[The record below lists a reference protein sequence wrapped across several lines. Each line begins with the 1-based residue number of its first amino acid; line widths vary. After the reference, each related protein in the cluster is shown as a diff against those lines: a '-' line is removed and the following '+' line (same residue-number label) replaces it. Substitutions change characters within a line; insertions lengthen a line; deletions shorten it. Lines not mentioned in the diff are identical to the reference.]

1 MAKNIKRLVLLA
13 LLSVSGWAVA
23 VPITYY
29 LVPFSSGGSTA
40 RGSLIIDDSNGDGS
54 VQENEVLSW
63 VFSVSGTV
71 TFSMNSL
78 GPAATLTCS
87 PTKGCFGVPTDS
99 VTLPDSDTFMRFRV
113 SQISGENWGANF
125 TGGDGAELLHGHG
138 FPFKFDEVHTVLP
151 LAADTVIFTK
161 TKSIPEPASLA
172 LLGIAVAAWWVSRRT
187 VVQQRKFA
195 GV

>member
-1 MAKNIKRLVLLA
+1 MDGQLRYR
-13 LLSVSGWAVA
+13 S
-23 VPITYY
+23 PMY

-40 RGSLIIDDSNGDGS
+40 RGSLIIDDSNSDGS

-161 TKSIPEPASLA
+161 TKSIPEPAPLA
-172 LLGIAVAAWWVSRRT
+172 LLGIAIAAWWVSRRT